1 MGARA
6 WITKTLQKQYYF
18 SQKSYKDTGKNH
30 IFIIYR
36 IKYQ

>member
-1 MGARA
+1 MRMDYQN
-6 WITKTLQKQYYF
+6 ITKIVLF